1 MARVLK
7 VFMRGKSVGL
17 LQEVLRRM
25 GYDIADQKNLFGT
38 NTREAVKS
46 FQKQQGLKSTG
57 VVDEA
62 LMQQMQGGALA
73 PAENKIEDKAG
84 LKPTSL
90 PTNQVELDALV
101 RLLIKKEVFSQEEW
115 DTEKKK
121 GVPSSLI

>member
-7 VFMRGKSVGL
+7 VFMRGQSVGL

-46 FQKQQGLKSTG
+46 FQKQQGLKPTG

-62 LMQQMQGGALA
+62 LMQQMQGGAPA
-73 PAENKIEDKAG
+73 PAEDKIEDKAG

-115 DTEKKK
+115 DAEKKK

>member
-7 VFMRGKSVGL
+7 VFMRGQSVGL

-46 FQKQQGLKSTG
+46 FQKQQGLKPTG
-57 VVDEA
+57 LVDEA
-62 LMQQMQGGALA
+62 LMQQMQGGAPA
-73 PAENKIEDKAG
+73 PAEDKAG

-101 RLLIKKEVFSQEEW
+101 RLLIKKEVFGQEEW
-115 DTEKKK
+115 DAEKKK